1 MQARLSVSVS
11 QEFLKTVKLYA
22 INSGLT
28 IREYVIG
35 LIEKDMKNA
44 EKESEWVDSRPK
56 LTTHS
61 KYQKTTI
68 PWWW

>member
-44 EKESEWVDSRPK
+44 EKESE
-56 LTTHS
+56 
-61 KYQKTTI
+61 
-68 PWWW
+68 